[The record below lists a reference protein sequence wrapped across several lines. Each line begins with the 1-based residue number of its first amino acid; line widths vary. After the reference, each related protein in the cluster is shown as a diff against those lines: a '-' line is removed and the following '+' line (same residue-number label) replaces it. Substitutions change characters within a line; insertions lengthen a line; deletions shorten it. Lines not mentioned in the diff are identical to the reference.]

1 MCLQGGSFE
10 CNEGGEEK
18 PVYCVGG
25 GGGVA
30 HKDTNYIIRIFSL
43 FLCNGKYVYVF
54 VPTAYLYPCLIKK
67 TGLKK
72 HVTL

>member
-1 MCLQGGSFE
+1 MCLQGGSLE

-43 FLCNGKYVYVF
+43 FVCN
-54 VPTAYLYPCLIKK
+54 
-67 TGLKK
+67 
-72 HVTL
+72 